1 MIRILLTLLVITLAL
16 AACVAP
22 AGPAEPAV
30 SSTSIPATEVAA
42 MTPAPLP
49 EVTPIPD
56 PTATVQ
62 PSATAAPASA
72 ANCPTPTASARLYTS
87 EAEGW
92 CFLYPAALT
101 PQETPAR
108 PHEATFLSAPLDPT
122 AMESMVVRLTAS
134 ANGPA
139 DGMSSGH
146 YASAWLDLNMP
157 GRDPLEQFIEIDG
170 QQAVVL
176 DNLPGY
182 GPEQGAFIVAND
194 RRYQIIVSPQIADAG
209 EMAQLAQET
218 WDTVTQSLVFFPP
231 QADYSIIRPQEVC
244 PTASGDATLHTNLRD
259 GFCLLL
265 PAGFAVD
272 PDFTQRFIG
281 GPEMGPVADFGSV
294 RPSLAVAPFAIG
306 GQTEAALAPIS
317 DQIDP
322 ASVVSTTIAG
332 NPAVVYDFTGG
343 PWRQR
348 SAQILV
354 GDSIYT
360 IVAQP
365 WDATLFPQG
374 MADIERLWQG
384 VVDSLAFF
392 TPWR

>member
-1 MIRILLTLLVITLAL
+1 MTRILLAVLVVTLAL
-16 AACVAP
+16 TACVAP
-22 AGPAEPAV
+22 AVPAQPV
-30 SSTSIPATEVAA
+30 VSTSIPATEVAT

-49 EVTPIPD
+49 AVTPIPE
-56 PTATVQ
+56 PMSTSQ
-62 PSATAAPASA
+62 PSETVAPPSTAD
-72 ANCPTPTASARLYTS
+72 CPTPSESTRLYTS
-87 EAEGW
+87 DAEGW

-101 PQETPAR
+101 LQETSPR
-108 PHEATFLSAPLDPT
+108 PHEATFVSAPLDPA

-139 DGMSSGH
+139 DGMNSGQ

-157 GRDPLEQFIEIDG
+157 GRDPLEKFIDING
-170 QQAVVL
+170 QKAAVL

-182 GPEQGAFIVAND
+182 APEQGAFIVAND
-194 RRYQIIVSPQIADAG
+194 RRYQITLSPQIADAG
-209 EMAQLAQET
+209 EMAKLAQET

-231 QADYSIIRPQEVC
+231 QANYSIIRPQDVC
-244 PTASGDATLHTNLRD
+244 PSASGDATLHTNLND

-272 PDFTQRFIG
+272 PNFTQRFIG
-281 GPEMGPVADFGSV
+281 GPEMGPVEGFDSV

-306 GQTEAALAPIS
+306 GQTEAALTPIS

-348 SAQILV
+348 GAQILV

-365 WDATLFPQG
+365 WDEAKFPQG
-374 MADIERLWQG
+374 IADIERLWKS